1 MTKLTLNLTGFTKLK
16 KSKSNN
22 VVNITKF
29 INLLSHKVKKLKHLI
44 YY

>member
-1 MTKLTLNLTGFTKLK
+1 MKTNVNLTGFKK
-16 KSKSNN
+16 IRKSKSNN

-29 INLLSHKVKKLKHLI
+29 INLLSKKVKKLKHLI

>member
-1 MTKLTLNLTGFTKLK
+1 MKTSTNLTGFKK
-16 KSKSNN
+16 IRKSKSNN

-29 INLLSHKVKKLKHLI
+29 INLLSRKVKKLKHLI